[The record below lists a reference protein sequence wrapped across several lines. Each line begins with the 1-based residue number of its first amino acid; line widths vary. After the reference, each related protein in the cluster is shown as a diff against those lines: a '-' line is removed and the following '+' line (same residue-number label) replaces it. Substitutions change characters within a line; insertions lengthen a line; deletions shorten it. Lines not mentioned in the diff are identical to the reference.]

1 MDFNLNI
8 NREML
13 QEYCGELVEGMILTF
28 QHVSAAQLNSL
39 NEQLRDQCIEV
50 LQEWIMEMYPNLTC
64 LELM

>member
-1 MDFNLNI
+1 MDFNQNI

-13 QEYCGELVEGMILTF
+13 QEYCSGLIEGMILTF

-50 LQEWIMEMYPNLTC
+50 LQDWIMEVYPNITC
-64 LELM
+64 LDW